1 MNVIVVYIQCIIL
14 YECESG
20 IYTMYMNVIV
30 VLYIYIYIY
39 IYIYTHKRQQLYVLC
54 TFSRCVVEL
63 YCYRRELCTM
73 YC

>member
-1 MNVIVVYIQCIIL
+1 MVYIQCIIL
-14 YECESG
+14 YECDSG
-20 IYTMYMNVIV
+20 IYTML
-30 VLYIYIYIY
+30 LYECDSGTVYIYIY

-63 YCYRRELCTM
+63 YCYRRELYTM